1 MNPKQWRFVHE
12 YCVDLNATQ
21 AAIRAGYSEAT
32 ANEQGSRLL
41 ANVSIK
47 EAIEERLD
55 DIATVAGITAEKVLK
70 LRWQI
75 ATADPNDL
83 MQLRR
88 VCCRYCYGFD
98 HKYQWTQAEYFEA
111 VNEAINKQH
120 PAPDCI
126 GGTGFDETLD
136 PRPECPECN
145 GKGVESMHINDTRHL
160 KGSVRRLYAGVQK
173 TKDGLKILTRDQ
185 DAALKVVEAYLGM
198 NIERKEISGP
208 GGTPI
213 SITNI
218 KAEDLTDDQLAAIFK
233 ADDNP

>member
-1 MNPKQWRFVHE
+1 MNPRKWRFVHE

-32 ANEQGSRLL
+32 AAEQASRLL
-41 ANVSIK
+41 KNVNVQ
-47 EAIEERLD
+47 EAIRERLD

-98 HKYQWTQAEYFEA
+98 HEYQWTQAEYFEA
-111 VNEAINKQH
+111 ANDAINKQH

-126 GGTGFDETLD
+126 GGIGFDETLE
-136 PRPECPECN
+136 PHPVCPECN

-160 KGSVRRLYAGVQK
+160 KGSARRLYAGVRK
-173 TKDGLKILTRDQ
+173 TKDGLQILTRDQ

-208 GGTPI
+208 GGGAI
-213 SITNI
+213 SINNI